1 MKVHAILLGCGLA
14 VCGLTHCASE
24 GPPPAGSIRL
34 VDPVAVAYNNKAKA
48 AESRKDWKGAIK
60 QYNYMIE
67 RCPLAQETPA
77 ARFRIGQL
85 YEMRN
90 EPMDAFDAYQKL
102 VEKHHGSELYKA
114 ALDRQLAIALAA
126 ANGTLK
132 NKVFWLWDV
141 NMDPAVVTKWLR
153 SIRDNAPYNDLAAMT
168 TYVLGKY
175 LIDRDRPEEAR
186 MAYQKLVEDYPQSKY
201 APEALLMVARI
212 WSDSHTKGNQNQVN
226 LSNAQEAYEEF
237 CLRFPDHPDAKKAR
251 EGVSSMR
258 SLLVRQQLE
267 VGEYYLFRA
276 RDTVA
281 AVFCFEDVIRNEAQN
296 PEAAA
301 KARKHLAAL
310 RGRAAKQEA
319 ATAKAEKQ

>member
-1 MKVHAILLGCGLA
+1 MLLVG
-14 VCGLTHCASE
+14 
-24 GPPPAGSIRL
+24 
-34 VDPVAVAYNNKAKA
+34 
-48 AESRKDWKGAIK
+48 
-60 QYNYMIE
+60 
-67 RCPLAQETPA
+67 
-77 ARFRIGQL
+77 
-85 YEMRN
+85 
-90 EPMDAFDAYQKL
+90 
-102 VEKHHGSELYKA
+102 
-114 ALDRQLAIALAA
+114 
-126 ANGTLK
+126 
-132 NKVFWLWDV
+132 
-141 NMDPAVVTKWLR
+141 
-153 SIRDNAPYNDLAAMT
+153 
-168 TYVLGKY
+168 
-175 LIDRDRPEEAR
+175 
-186 MAYQKLVEDYPQSKY
+186 
-201 APEALLMVARI
+201 RI